1 MVGER
6 AEVARLSWGERQ
18 GSSVVSGAMTD
29 RRAAR
34 MRQVLD
40 HRLGL
45 VRCAVEA
52 VYHRHNAS
60 AILRSCDAFG
70 VHHVHLVGADGPPS
84 GAARGAERWLA
95 LHSHATNEEALALLR
110 ESGIDVW
117 IADLADGP
125 TVPPEEVPLDRPVCL
140 WFGAELVGVSEEA
153 RRAAKGTV
161 TVPMWG
167 MGQSLNVS
175 VAAAIV
181 LRPIAERARTLGT
194 PALLSDAERDAT
206 LAAWMER
213 DDLAVIGD
221 RRRP

>member
-1 MVGER
+1 
-6 AEVARLSWGERQ
+6 
-18 GSSVVSGAMTD
+18 MTD

-40 HRLGL
+40 DRLGL

-70 VHHVHLVGADGPPS
+70 VHHVHLIGADGPPS

-95 LHSHATNEEALALLR
+95 LHSHRDVAEALAALAAA
-110 ESGIDVW
+110 GVDVW
-117 IADLADGP
+117 VADIADGP
-125 TVPPEEVPLDRPVCL
+125 TVPPEEIPLDRPVCL

-153 RRAAKGTV
+153 RRAAKGVV

-181 LRPIAERARTLGT
+181 LRPVCDRARALGEG
-194 PALLSDAERDAT
+194 ALLPERERRET
-206 LAAWMER
+206 LAAWLGR
-213 DDLAVIGD
+213 DRISAPHV
-221 RRRP
+221 P